1 MKTLLTLTAVFLLVI
16 APLAMGLEI
25 GAAENGSIQTALES
39 LDGTACLI
47 QGTSTLPN
55 FMLPV
60 EAQWGLPSCSS
71 IDGTSCSAPGGP
83 LARCYNYQYE
93 EPGVCQC
100 QANLT
105 FSCF

>member
-1 MKTLLTLTAVFLLVI
+1 MKTLLALTAVFLLAI

-25 GAAENGSIQTALES
+25 GVAEKGSALES
-39 LDGTACLI
+39 LGAATCLA
-47 QGTSTLPN
+47 QSTSALPS
-55 FMLPV
+55 FMLPL

-71 IDGTSCSAPGGP
+71 IDGTACAAPGGP
-83 LARCYNYQYE
+83 LARCYDYEYE

-105 FSCF
+105 FACF